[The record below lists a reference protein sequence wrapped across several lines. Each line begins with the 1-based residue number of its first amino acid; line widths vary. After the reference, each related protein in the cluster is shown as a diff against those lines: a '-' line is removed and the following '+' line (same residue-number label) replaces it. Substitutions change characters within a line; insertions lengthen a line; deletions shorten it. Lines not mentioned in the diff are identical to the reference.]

1 MKCPL
6 LAGPAR
12 GGVALLALLA
22 AGCLGPSP
30 EGEGWTEV
38 SRRSGIAVSLRQGSR
53 PSFPE
58 IRAECTVEAPLYEV
72 VAVMQDVARYPE
84 WSHNCREFSLIHLDE
99 QGIHTLYNRT
109 FAPMPASLVISDRD
123 VVLRTELFILEPDR
137 RIEARF
143 RAVESELKR
152 KVHGVVRMSSLEG
165 MYRVTALDSERTLVK
180 YRVDLDPGGS
190 LPDWVKRFASRDL
203 PSKTLSGLRRQVDAT
218 RGEYAETVERWT
230 REGFEVP
237 RAEPGSR

>member
-1 MKCPL
+1 
-6 LAGPAR
+6 
-12 GGVALLALLA
+12 
-22 AGCLGPSP
+22 
-30 EGEGWTEV
+30 
-38 SRRSGIAVSLRQGSR
+38 
-53 PSFPE
+53 
-58 IRAECTVEAPLYEV
+58 VEAPLYEV

-165 MYRVTALDSERTLVK
+165 MYRVTALDSERTLVE